1 MLLAT
6 LYWKGHSIV
15 KSYLLASGNSVS
27 QIGKGCMGRKK
38 VKEINLYPP
47 YEGKKKKHFINS
59 EIFYRV
65 PKMTSK
71 ETQVLFQKLVWR

>member
-15 KSYLLASGNSVS
+15 KSYLLASGSSVS
-27 QIGKGCMGRKK
+27 QIRKMCMGRKK
-38 VKEINLYPP
+38 GKEINLYPP
-47 YEGKKKKHFINS
+47 YEGKKKFYKLKN
-59 EIFYRV
+59 FYRV
-65 PKMTSK
+65 LKMTSK

>member
-15 KSYLLASGNSVS
+15 KSYLLASGSSDS
-27 QIGKGCMGRKK
+27 QIIKVCMGRKK
-38 VKEINLYPP
+38 GKEINLYPP
-47 YEGKKKKHFINS
+47 YEGKKKKNFINS
-59 EIFYRV
+59 KISGV

-71 ETQVLFQKLVWR
+71 ETQVLFQKLVRR